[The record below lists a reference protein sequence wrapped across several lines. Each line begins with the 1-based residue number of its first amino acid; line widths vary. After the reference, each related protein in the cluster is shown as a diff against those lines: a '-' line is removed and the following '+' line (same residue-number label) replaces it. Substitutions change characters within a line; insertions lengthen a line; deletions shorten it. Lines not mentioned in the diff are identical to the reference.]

1 MEGIIG
7 DILKITIPAALVLTA
22 MYLATKSFIARELDK
37 KELKI
42 KTNNAEAALPIRL
55 QAFERMTLFLERISP
70 DNLFPRINRNDLTA
84 DELRYVAINEISNE
98 YQHNL
103 AQQIYMSEDSWQQ
116 IKNAKEFMISSIND
130 AASRCEKNAPGLELA
145 KIVLSES
152 MQDESNPVI
161 SAMITLKNE
170 IRKIF

>member
-42 KTNNAEAALPIRL
+42 KANNAEAALPIRL

-103 AQQIYMSEDSWQQ
+103 AQQIYMSDDSWQQ

-130 AASRCEKNAPGLELA
+130 AASRCDKNAPGLELA
-145 KIVLSES
+145 KIVLNES

>member
-22 MYLATKSFIARELDK
+22 MYLAVKSFIS
-37 KELKI
+37 KELEKSSIKI
-42 KTNNAEAALPIRL
+42 KAKNSETVLPIRL
-55 QAFERMTLFLERISP
+55 QAFERMILFLERISP

-84 DELRYVAINEISNE
+84 DELRYVAINEISIE

-130 AASRCEKNAPGLELA
+130 AAGRCDKNAPGLELA

-152 MQDESNPVI
+152 MQDESNPLI
-161 SAMITLKNE
+161 TAMLTLKAE